1 VIYRSLGQTGEKV
14 SVLGFGCMRLPV
26 IEGQRDRIDL
36 PLATEMVHYAID
48 HGVNYFDTAFG
59 YHGSAFDKPGESE
72 VFLGEALQGG
82 LREKVLI
89 ATKLPQWLVKT
100 RDDMD
105 VFLAGQLERLQTDCI
120 DCYLLHALGAEPW
133 AKMTDLGVCEFLDAA
148 KADGR
153 IRYVGFSYH
162 DVPAAFAPIVDG
174 YDWDFCQ
181 IQYNYMDV
189 ENQAGAA
196 GLAHAVGKGL
206 GVVVMEPLRG
216 GRLAG
221 RVPEAV
227 QALWDTSAVR
237 RTPVEWALRFVWD
250 DPGVS
255 LLLSGMSDM
264 QHVIDNIEIAER
276 AEVGRLND
284 EQLALIGKVRDAY
297 RARTAV
303 GCTECRY
310 CMPCPQNID
319 IPGVFSTVNSAAL
332 YDNLAADLE
341 LYEMMV
347 GDGRWARASA
357 CVECGQCEDAC
368 PQKVPVIEEMAKAA
382 QLLDAPR

>member
-1 VIYRSLGQTGEKV
+1 
-14 SVLGFGCMRLPV
+14 MRLPV
-26 IEGQRDRIDL
+26 IDRQRDRIDL
-36 PLATEMVHYAID
+36 PLATAMVRYAID

-72 VFLGEALQGG
+72 VFLGQALQGG

-89 ATKLPQWLVKT
+89 ATKLPHWLVKT
-100 RDDMD
+100 REDMD
-105 VFLAGQLERLQTDCI
+105 VILAGQLERLQTDCI
-120 DCYLLHALGAEPW
+120 DCYLVHGVGGEAWTKVA
-133 AKMTDLGVCEFLDAA
+133 DLGVCEFLDAA

-153 IRYVGFSYH
+153 IRYAGFSYH
-162 DVPAAFAPIVDG
+162 DVPAAFTPIVDA

-189 ENQAGAA
+189 ECQAGAA
-196 GLAHAVGKGL
+196 GLAYAAGKDL
-206 GVVVMEPLRG
+206 GVVIMEPLRG

-221 RVPEAV
+221 RIPEAV
-227 QALWDTSAVR
+227 QALWDKAPAK

-264 QHVIDNIEIAER
+264 QQVIDNIEFAER
-276 AEVGRLND
+276 AEAGPLT
-284 EQLALIGKVRDAY
+284 EEELALIGQVREAY
-297 RARTAV
+297 KSRTAV

-310 CMPCPQNID
+310 CMPCPENID

-332 YDNLAADLE
+332 YGDLAADLE
-341 LYEMMV
+341 LYEMFV

-357 CVECGQCEDAC
+357 CVECGQCEEAC
-368 PQKVPVIEEMAKAA
+368 PQKIPVIEEMAKAA
-382 QLLDAPR
+382 RLLDAQQ